1 MKCRE
6 FGCLGE
12 IMKEHISLPMRWG
25 KRFAY
30 GYPCGNCG
38 RLHWHN
44 GQLVYDGPGEAV
56 FMEDGKIIIEEEDS
70 HDEME
75 ESQTCVYE
83 EEVEEKIRGT
93 FLEEALEAIK
103 NRRSTR
109 ADTEALENDTVI
121 GYLNEYEEALYFLF
135 RYFSQEESCE
145 SLYFELGLS
154 PSLLVSEVLYE
165 KKILAQTLLFQSIVN
180 RFVFEDEDVYIAI
193 RRKNNANAIV
203 VVREQH
209 NIPILYSLN

>member
-1 MKCRE
+1 MKCKE
-6 FGCLGE
+6 FGCMGE
-12 IMKEHISLPMRWG
+12 IMKKHIPLPMRWG

-70 HDEME
+70 QDEME
-75 ESQTCVYE
+75 ERQTCVYE
-83 EEVEEKIRGT
+83 KEVEGKIRGT

-103 NRRSTR
+103 NRWFAR
-109 ADTEALENDTVI
+109 ADKEALENDTVI
-121 GYLNEYEEALYFLF
+121 GYLNEYEEALYYLF
-135 RYFSQEESCE
+135 CNFSQEESYE

-154 PSLLVSEVLYE
+154 PSLLVSETLYE
-165 KKILAQTLLFQSIVN
+165 KKILAQTLLLQSIAN
-180 RFVFEDEDVYIAI
+180 RFEIEDEDICIAI

-203 VVREQH
+203 VIREQY
-209 NIPILYSLN
+209 NIPIYYSLN